1 VGQYHRLV
9 NIDKQE
15 WVDPHGLGLGS
26 KQYEQTGCDASLADA
41 MYVLVMTSPDSGG
54 GDFPMTDISGR
65 WVGDRVLIVGDYTDK
80 DAVPGFVGAD
90 AIYQLAEAQY
100 KDITPDVRKA
110 LSKVFRIEYST
121 TTMGNHTFWNR
132 VLE

>member
-1 VGQYHRLV
+1 
-9 NIDKQE
+9 
-15 WVDPHGLGLGS
+15 
-26 KQYEQTGCDASLADA
+26 
-41 MYVLVMTSPDSGG
+41 
-54 GDFPMTDISGR
+54 MTDISGR